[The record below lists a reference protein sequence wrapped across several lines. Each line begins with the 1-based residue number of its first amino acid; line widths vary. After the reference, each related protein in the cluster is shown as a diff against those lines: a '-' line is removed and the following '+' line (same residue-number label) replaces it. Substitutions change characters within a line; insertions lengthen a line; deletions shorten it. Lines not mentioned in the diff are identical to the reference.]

1 MEITEEE
8 QNLKIELHNT
18 NNILPSNSNT
28 PISPKN
34 NQNEENTSNNQLK
47 IGQFNL
53 TPLECLILNKKMP
66 HGFKFEIEENI
77 KSLEQ
82 NKHHQKKVKGAG
94 GHGDHQKH
102 VKIIKNQKIENKN
115 NNLNKEHSTN
125 NNKKQKKVSQKENS
139 SNINTKVIKGVPK
152 NQGGASIIQKNEN
165 NINNNS
171 ESYKIMMKCYSGF
184 NQIKSNPSSKYFYLS
199 KFPNSPSLS
208 NIEKKI
214 KNYEY
219 KTVNDFYD
227 DLRKLWNYQ
236 FKNHAKEPNIYQ
248 NICKMS
254 LLSDQICKELS
265 NENVNENKNEEI
277 SNIKKRTEKQKKDL
291 DEIKINNYNDG
302 HSKIY
307 RHKNMEEIYH
317 LGNLIRSLTKPQL
330 RGIITVLSDNN
341 ENLNCKSFEFDL
353 EQLPPEKFKKLK
365 DYVLSCYN
373 KDAEKKYN
381 FTVNRNGNSVIG
393 LDKEIYQAENK
404 IKNNNNDLQPIDK
417 CNINNKINN
426 VNNVGINKECNS
438 NIKEENISNQLP
450 KNKEEKKELSD
461 KKSFSDSLSSDSSL
475 SN

>member
-47 IGQFNL
+47 IGLFNL

-208 NIEKKI
+208 NIEKK
-214 KNYEY
+214 N
-219 KTVNDFYD
+219 
-227 DLRKLWNYQ
+227 
-236 FKNHAKEPNIYQ
+236 
-248 NICKMS
+248 
-254 LLSDQICKELS
+254 
-265 NENVNENKNEEI
+265 
-277 SNIKKRTEKQKKDL
+277 
-291 DEIKINNYNDG
+291 
-302 HSKIY
+302 
-307 RHKNMEEIYH
+307 
-317 LGNLIRSLTKPQL
+317 
-330 RGIITVLSDNN
+330 
-341 ENLNCKSFEFDL
+341 
-353 EQLPPEKFKKLK
+353 KKL
-365 DYVLSCYN
+365 
-373 KDAEKKYN
+373 
-381 FTVNRNGNSVIG
+381 
-393 LDKEIYQAENK
+393 
-404 IKNNNNDLQPIDK
+404 
-417 CNINNKINN
+417 
-426 VNNVGINKECNS
+426 
-438 NIKEENISNQLP
+438 
-450 KNKEEKKELSD
+450 
-461 KKSFSDSLSSDSSL
+461 
-475 SN
+475 

>member
-1 MEITEEE
+1 MEISEDE

-47 IGQFNL
+47 IGLFNL

-82 NKHHQKKVKGAG
+82 NKHHLKKAKGAG

-152 NQGGASIIQKNEN
+152 NQGVTNIIQKNEN

-171 ESYKIMMKCYSGF
+171 ESYKIMLKCYSGF

-214 KNYEY
+214 KNFEY

-254 LLSDQICKELS
+254 SLSDQICKELS
-265 NENVNENKNEEI
+265 NENINENKNEEI
-277 SNIKKRTEKQKKDL
+277 SNIKKRTEKLKKDL
-291 DEIKINNYNDG
+291 DEIKSNNHNDG
-302 HSKIY
+302 HIKVY

-341 ENLNCKSFEFDL
+341 ENINAKSFEFDL
-353 EQLPPEKFKKLK
+353 ERLPPEKFKKLK
-365 DYVLSCYN
+365 DYVLSCYS
-373 KDAEKKYN
+373 KDREKKYN

-393 LDKEIYQAENK
+393 LEKEISQAKTK
-404 IKNNNNDLQPIDK
+404 INNNNNDLQSLDK

-438 NIKEENISNQLP
+438 NIKEENNSNQLP